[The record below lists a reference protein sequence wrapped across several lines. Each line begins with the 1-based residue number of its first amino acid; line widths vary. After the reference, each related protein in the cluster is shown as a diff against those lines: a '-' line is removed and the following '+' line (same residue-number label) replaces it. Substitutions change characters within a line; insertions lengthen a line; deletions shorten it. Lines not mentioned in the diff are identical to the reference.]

1 MLIFRSVLDGVFKY
15 FVIFTP
21 KMGEASHLDGHI
33 FQMAWFNH
41 QPEFDVILES
51 WQNPTQVFISDGT
64 H

>member
-1 MLIFRSVLDGVFKY
+1 MKFPFGMANFQPAMLIFRSVLDGVFKY

-21 KMGEASHLDGHI
+21 KMGEEAPHFDEHI

-51 WQNPTQVFISDGT
+51 
-64 H
+64 